1 MKLKELGTIVRKEFI
16 YNCYCNIVT
25 EPKEYKK
32 ITRNK
37 MFDEII
43 KTYSNIKNIQDILT
57 YKEVIFLKKALK
69 NNQIEA
75 NHDNISR
82 ELYTKMLLLPN
93 FNTIDDILY
102 IPEELSE
109 YILEAIKTLDLQKI

>member
-57 YKEVIFLKKALK
+57 YKEVIFLKKSFKKTIKLKLVMTISVVNYIQKCFCFLTLILSMISFIFLK
-69 NNQIEA
+69 N
-75 NHDNISR
+75 
-82 ELYTKMLLLPN
+82 
-93 FNTIDDILY
+93 
-102 IPEELSE
+102 
-109 YILEAIKTLDLQKI
+109 